1 MPATVQELVGLADA
15 SSYLSG
21 RGQLISKCP
30 APSAPMPMMSPIQM
44 AVDFSR
50 TQAQA
55 RQFKACH
62 DPRGW
67 NFDLNIQSEIYPIP
81 ALAVADYRPVDV
93 TFGRASRLDYRDPYQ
108 VTPTR

>member
-1 MPATVQELVGLADA
+1 MPGTVAALVGLADA

-21 RGQLISKCP
+21 RGQIISKCP
-30 APSAPMPMMSPIQM
+30 TPSPPLPADPPMRM

-55 RQFKACH
+55 RIFKACK

-67 NFDLNIQSEIYPIP
+67 NFDRNVQSEIYPVP
-81 ALAVADYRPVDV
+81 AIDVADYRPVKAV
-93 TFGRASRLDYRDPYQ
+93 FGHDTRLDFRPAYEG
-108 VTPTR
+108 TR